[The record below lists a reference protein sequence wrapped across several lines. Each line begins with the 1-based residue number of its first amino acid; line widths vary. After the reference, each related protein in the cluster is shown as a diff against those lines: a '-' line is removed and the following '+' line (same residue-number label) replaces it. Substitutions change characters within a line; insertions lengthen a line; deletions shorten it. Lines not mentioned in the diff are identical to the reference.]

1 MSEDLNQYQDNQPQS
16 INENGG
22 SEHIFFNQELNNNQI
37 NNGNLS
43 KKNGKSFHQI
53 FSEEENKNYILK
65 FSSIGNNLKI
75 LLSEQDNFP
84 AKTYEVLLALE
95 ELKLKNDLFT
105 IYSSTK
111 ELSEILNT
119 NENNNINFNIKR
131 KSVNIL
137 ALTLIFPKSEEYSD
151 NDIEI
156 DLTENII
163 DDREMF
169 RQLFE
174 KYKSIQQEQN
184 EDIEQFMNRIAKIE
198 EILTPHEV
206 KQNNENEKE
215 ENKGEENCEEKEKS
229 NENVEEKKIEVEKKI
244 EDDKISEVKSSNK
257 ASKKSIQ
264 KGKNE
269 KKGNFG
275 KKEKFEKKE
284 AKGKKNQKKKNFN

>member
-137 ALTLIFPKSEEYSD
+137 ALTIIFPKSEKFSD

-198 EILTPHEV
+198 EILTPKEV
-206 KQNNENEKE
+206 KQDNENEKE
-215 ENKGEENCEEKEKS
+215 ENKVEENVEEKEKS
-229 NENVEEKKIEVEKKI
+229 NENIEIKKNEEEKKNEE
-244 EDDKISEVKSSNK
+244 DKISEVKSSNK

-269 KKGNFG
+269 KKENFG
-275 KKEKFEKKE
+275 KKEKEG
-284 AKGKKNQKKKNFN
+284 KGKKNQKKKNFN

>member
-1 MSEDLNQYQDNQPQS
+1 MSEDLYQYQDNQPQDFNE
-16 INENGG
+16 NENGG
-22 SEHIFFNQELNNNQI
+22 SEKIYFNQELNSTPI
-37 NNGNLS
+37 NNRILS
-43 KKNGKSFHQI
+43 SRNTKSFHQI
-53 FSEEENKNYILK
+53 FSEEDNKTYDLK
-65 FSSIGNNLKI
+65 FSAIGNNLKI

-84 AKTYEVLLALE
+84 AKTYEVLLDLE
-95 ELKLKNDLFT
+95 ELQLKNNLFT

-111 ELSEILNT
+111 ELSDILNK
-119 NENNNINFNIKR
+119 NENNINFNIKR

-137 ALTLIFPKSEEYSD
+137 ALTIIFPKSEDYTD

-174 KYKSIQQEQN
+174 KYKSIQKEQN

-198 EILTPHEV
+198 EILAPPEV
-206 KQNNENEKE
+206 KQETQNENENEQE
-215 ENKGEENCEEKEKS
+215 EIKGEENCEEKEKI
-229 NENVEEKKIEVEKKI
+229 NENVDEKKIEETKKI

-269 KKGNFG
+269 KKG
-275 KKEKFEKKE
+275 KFEKKDI
-284 AKGKKNQKKKNFN
+284 KSKKIQKKKK

>member
-1 MSEDLNQYQDNQPQS
+1 MSEDLYQYQDNQPQS

-43 KKNGKSFHQI
+43 KKNGKNFHQI

-95 ELKLKNDLFT
+95 ELQLKNDLFK
-105 IYSSTK
+105 IYSSAK
-111 ELSEILNT
+111 ELSEILKT
-119 NENNNINFNIKR
+119 NENKNINFNIKR

-137 ALTLIFPKSEEYSD
+137 ALTIIFPKSEEYSD

-184 EDIEQFMNRIAKIE
+184 EDIEQFMNKIAKIE
-198 EILTPHEV
+198 EILTPHDV
-206 KQNNENEKE
+206 KQANENE
-215 ENKGEENCEEKEKS
+215 ENKGEENVEEKEKS
-229 NENVEEKKIEVEKKI
+229 NENAEEKKVEEEKKIEE
-244 EDDKISEVKSSNK
+244 DKISEVKSSNK

-269 KKGNFG
+269 KK
-275 KKEKFEKKE
+275 EKFEKKE
-284 AKGKKNQKKKNFN
+284 VKGKKNQKKKNFN

>member
-1 MSEDLNQYQDNQPQS
+1 MSEDLYQYQDNQPQS

-43 KKNGKSFHQI
+43 KKNGKNFHQI
-53 FSEEENKNYILK
+53 FSEEENKNYNLK
-65 FSSIGNNLKI
+65 FSSLGNNLKI

-95 ELKLKNDLFT
+95 ELQLKNDLFT
-105 IYSSTK
+105 IYSSAK
-111 ELSEILNT
+111 ELSEILKT

-137 ALTLIFPKSEEYSD
+137 ALTIIFPKSEEYSD

-198 EILTPHEV
+198 EILTPHDV
-206 KQNNENEKE
+206 KQANENE
-215 ENKGEENCEEKEKS
+215 ENKGEENVEEKEKS
-229 NENVEEKKIEVEKKI
+229 NENAEEKKVEEEKKIEE
-244 EDDKISEVKSSNK
+244 DKISEVKSSNK

-275 KKEKFEKKE
+275 KKEKIEKKE
-284 AKGKKNQKKKNFN
+284 VKGKKNQKKKNFN